1 MEEKTSTLKALYR
14 VFRWV
19 LLIVLFFVIFAFLRK
34 PAPVA
39 PETPPETVQVRAQ
52 EFDAKVQQLAD
63 AHGRG
68 ESSEARF
75 SADEVNAA
83 ITRTMQEPAPPQN
96 VSAPSTSTESQPQ
109 PNLPPA
115 TAEATPGTAGGAPI
129 RTVQVAFQG
138 DEVTG
143 QFATELY
150 GKQMYITLAGRLGS
164 KNGYATFDLTGF
176 KVGNFS
182 VPISLVGETFQQKL
196 AEPENHEK
204 LKLPDFIASLR
215 VENGELVIT
224 QK

>member
-1 MEEKTSTLKALYR
+1 MIEKTSTLRALWR

-19 LLIVLFFVIFAFLRK
+19 FLIVLFFVIFAFVRK

-39 PETPPETVQVRAQ
+39 PETTPETVQVRSQ

-75 SADEVNAA
+75 TADEINAA
-83 ITRTMQEPAPPQN
+83 ITRTMQEPPPQS
-96 VSAPSTSTESQPQ
+96 VSAPATSATVQPE
-109 PNLPPA
+109 PALPPA
-115 TAEATPGTAGGAPI
+115 TAEATPGTPGGAPI
-129 RTVQVAFQG
+129 RTVQVAFRG

-176 KVGNFS
+176 KVGDFS

-196 AEPENHEK
+196 AEPEN
-204 LKLPDFIASLR
+204 
-215 VENGELVIT
+215 
-224 QK
+224 